1 MEKKDY
7 AIGALLACII
17 MITVILASYSDKI
30 KQLQMDVTILNDR
43 IEIIESY
50 NFEHSKIE

>member
-1 MEKKDY
+1 MEKRDY

-17 MITVILASYSDKI
+17 IITILASYSDEI
-30 KQLQMDVTILNDR
+30 KQLQRDVTTLNNR

>member
-1 MEKKDY
+1 MEKRDY

-17 MITVILASYSDKI
+17 IITVILASYSDEI
-30 KQLQMDVTILNDR
+30 KQLQRDVTTLNNR